1 MTSGKVLAAA
11 SFPHFKLTKEY
22 RGITMSSSVTTAV
35 QRFEQRFEE
44 LREQGLVDM
53 KFFVGEVN
61 DATAEDFCAE
71 FLVLDSLITEG
82 KTTPLDFGDSTH
94 R

>member
-1 MTSGKVLAAA
+1 
-11 SFPHFKLTKEY
+11 
-22 RGITMSSSVTTAV
+22 MSSLKVTAV
-35 QRFEQRFEE
+35 QQFEQRFEE

-53 KFFVGEVN
+53 KFFVGEVS

-71 FLVLDSLITEG
+71 FLRMDKLIQDGKSQVLD
-82 KTTPLDFGDSTH
+82 FQDSTH